1 MAENNDSRTHPGVID
16 VAKDE
21 GKKGTAAA
29 NPILVVTPHGEVAGS
44 QLEGSTNGHRDGET
58 RIEVKDTRSPAEIE
72 ADLDRTREHLSS
84 TLDEL
89 SERLSPRDL
98 LRRGG
103 LRVKYQ
109 FVSEGTGELRK
120 QRVAAL
126 LGSLGVVIGGMVALH
141 TVRGRAS

>member
-1 MAENNDSRTHPGVID
+1 MAEKKDNWTHPGVVD
-16 VAKDE
+16 VEKDE
-21 GKKGTAAA
+21 GRKGTAAA

-44 QLEGSTNGHRDGET
+44 QVEGSTNGHRDSEV

-72 ADLDRTREHLSS
+72 ADLDRTREHLSE

-109 FVSEGTGELRK
+109 FVSERTGELRK

-126 LGSLGVVIGGMVALH
+126 IGSLGVVIGGMVALH
-141 TVRGRAS
+141 AMRDHAS

>member
-1 MAENNDSRTHPGVID
+1 MAENKDSRTHPGVID

-21 GKKGTAAA
+21 GQKGTAAA
-29 NPILVVTPHGEVAGS
+29 NPILVVTPHGEVTGS
-44 QLEGSTNGHRDGET
+44 RLEGSTNGHRNGEVQ
-58 RIEVKDTRSPAEIE
+58 IEVKDTRSPAEIE

-98 LRRGG
+98 VRRGG

-109 FVSEGTGELRK
+109 FVSERTGELRK